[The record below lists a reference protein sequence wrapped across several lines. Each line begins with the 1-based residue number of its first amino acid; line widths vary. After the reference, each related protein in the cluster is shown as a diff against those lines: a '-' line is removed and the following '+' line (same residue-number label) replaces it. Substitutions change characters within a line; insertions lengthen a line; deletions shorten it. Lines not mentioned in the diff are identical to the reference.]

1 MYKEVYKEVREQNS
15 NGDDP
20 LKFLYICPFK
30 NNSDLKLIPTKVLT
44 QIKDAIAQLKMYWR
58 LYNYHN

>member
-20 LKFLYICPFK
+20 LKFVYICPFK
-30 NNSDLKLIPTKVLT
+30 NNSDLKLIPTKVLA
-44 QIKDAIAQLKMYWR
+44 QITDAIT
-58 LYNYHN
+58 